1 MKAIRR
7 RRPARAPRPARPPGA
22 PRAPGALR
30 NAGILLLVVG
40 VTWGAQEWRAAP
52 EDGTAKTPLLWTPMS
67 ETVVCPGPETL
78 TVPEGGRPVRPPGPV
93 VVGALAAPAS
103 GTAEDREAPAVN
115 SASLSNLDGRGSV
128 DLPRVL
134 KGAGLL
140 VSPREGPGAVRL
152 LSRGKPGTGDEA
164 EAPLVAATQLTLART
179 GELRGLVGSA
189 CAVPS
194 ADQWLV
200 GGGTAVGRRA
210 RLLLANPTAAAVMV
224 DITVH
229 GPSGPVEA
237 AAGDSVVVAP
247 GRQRAL
253 FLDALAPD
261 LQTVA
266 VHVCTHGGRVAAL
279 LHDSL
284 LRGVIAGGVDDV
296 VAGNAPALRQLVPGI
311 SVEFPS
317 GGSARS
323 PELPRDPRAP
333 GAGGVRVVV
342 PGQQDAV
349 VRVRLSGPGGETALP
364 GGGVVTVRAGASV
377 DVPLTGVPEGVYTAV
392 VESDV
397 PVGAGAFVGRAR
409 AGSERALGAAPPPG
423 TPAAEL
429 AWVPSAGSVHG
440 SAAVALPAP
449 AAPGR
454 AGPVQSSALLTLM
467 APLGGARVRVFGWG
481 SSGRGEREQRVD
493 VPAGRTVTVPV
504 RRGTTGLSLEVES
517 GNRVVG
523 AVVLTVG
530 DTAGELVSVIG
541 IRPDR
546 PGGAHPPEVVQDPAL
561 GVAVGPGPARGQ
573 VSER

>member
-1 MKAIRR
+1 VPRT
-7 RRPARAPRPARPPGA
+7 ARGPGA
-22 PRAPGALR
+22 MR

-40 VTWGAQEWRAAP
+40 VTWVAQEWQAAP
-52 EDGTAKTPLLWTPMS
+52 EDGTGKMPLLWTPIS

-93 VVGALAAPAS
+93 VVGALAAPVS
-103 GTAEDREAPAVN
+103 GAAEDRDAPVVN
-115 SASLSNLDGRGSV
+115 SASLSDLDGRGSV
-128 DLPRVL
+128 DLPLISR
-134 KGAGLL
+134 GAGLL
-140 VSPREGPGAVRL
+140 VSPREGAGAVRL
-152 LSRGKPGTGDEA
+152 LSRGEPGTGDA
-164 EAPLVAATQLTLART
+164 TEAPLVAATQLTLART
-179 GELRGLVGSA
+179 GELRGLVGSG

-200 GGGTAVGRRA
+200 GGGTVIGRRA
-210 RLLLANPTAAAVMV
+210 RLLLANPTAAAVTV
-224 DITVH
+224 DVTVH
-229 GPSGPVEA
+229 GPSGHVEA

-261 LQTVA
+261 QQTVA
-266 VHVCTHGGRVAAL
+266 VHVRTHGGRVAAL

-284 LRGVIAGGVDDV
+284 LRGVVAGGVDDV
-296 VAGNAPALRQLVPGI
+296 VAGSAPALRQLVPGL
-311 SVEFPS
+311 SVKFPS
-317 GGSARS
+317 GGSVRS

-333 GAGGVRVVV
+333 GANAVRVVV

-349 VRVRLSGPGGETALP
+349 VRVRLSGPEGENLLP

-397 PVGAGAFVGRAR
+397 PVVAGAFVGRAL

-423 TPAAEL
+423 TPAAEF
-429 AWVPSAGSVHG
+429 AWAPSAGSVDG
-440 SAAVALPAP
+440 SAAVALPVPTAR
-449 AAPGR
+449 GR
-454 AGPVQSSALLTLM
+454 AGPVQPSALLTLM
-467 APLGGARVRVFGWG
+467 APRGGARVGVFGWG
-481 SSGRGEREQRVD
+481 PGGQGEKVLRID
-493 VPAGRTVTVPV
+493 VRAGCTVTVPV
-504 RRGTTGLSLEVES
+504 RQGMAGLSLEVEPGS
-517 GNRVVG
+517 QVVG

-530 DTAGELVSVIG
+530 DTAGELVSVLG

-561 GVAVGPGPARGQ
+561 GVAAGPVPSRGQ